1 MGFDYN
7 KGSLKIS
14 AKKHSR
20 LEKVLLIK
28 FTITVVLQND
38 GVLQKLENVISKRIK
53 IWCKPQCGYENWWLN
68 WYMVRLVNYAEYDD
82 IIRNGYS

>member
-53 IWCKPQCGYENWWLN
+53 I
-68 WYMVRLVNYAEYDD
+68 
-82 IIRNGYS
+82 